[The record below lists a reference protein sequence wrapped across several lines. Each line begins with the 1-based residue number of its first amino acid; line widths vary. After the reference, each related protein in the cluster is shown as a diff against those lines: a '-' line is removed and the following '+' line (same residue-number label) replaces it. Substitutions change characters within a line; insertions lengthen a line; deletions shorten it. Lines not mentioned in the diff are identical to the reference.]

1 MHMRIAK
8 LTIGGGA
15 AGDVNDLLDRIDG
28 DLVGPYSIAEGF
40 VGYFNVADPNDASI
54 AYTVRVFADE
64 PTLEAASAALSNSQG
79 AIVTDFDLTVDAVVA
94 NDVSAGAAYALT
106 TA

>member
-1 MHMRIAK
+1 MHIAK

-15 AGDVNDLLDRIDG
+15 AGDVNDLLNRIDS

-40 VGYFNVADPNDASI
+40 VGYFNVADPSDASI

-64 PTLEAASAALSNSQG
+64 ATLQTASAALSGTQG
-79 AIVTDFDLTVDAVVA
+79 AIVTDFALTVDAVVA
-94 NDVSAGAAYALT
+94 NDLSAGAAYALT
-106 TA
+106 MA